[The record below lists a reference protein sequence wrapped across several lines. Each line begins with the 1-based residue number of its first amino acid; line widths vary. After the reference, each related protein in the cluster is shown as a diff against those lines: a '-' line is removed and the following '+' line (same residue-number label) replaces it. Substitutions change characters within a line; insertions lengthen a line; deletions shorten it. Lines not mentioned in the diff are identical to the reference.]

1 MKWIL
6 GENEFELQV
15 DWFAFSLFRDY
26 GIKVECVVPENIH
39 TSPMEGIF
47 FKTSPPLW
55 KYQLSFIHL
64 SKFFGLAEPPL
75 PRKFQSLPRG
85 EHGHFLELPNKS
97 LPNRLTN
104 IHQSRSILP
113 ECYIHVLSQDK
124 HFWNPYEKCFW
135 ETLKEFWLT
144 DIS

>member
-1 MKWIL
+1 MPEFYLIIHVYLHVCEPNIKGHTIFRNSNIL
-6 GENEFELQV
+6 LIIILYPTSTLLMCSSRKYPYLPHG
-15 DWFAFSLFRDY
+15 RD
-26 GIKVECVVPENIH
+26 
-39 TSPMEGIF
+39 F

-124 HFWNPYEKCFW
+124 HF
-135 ETLKEFWLT
+135 
-144 DIS
+144 